1 MKLLAAVCV
10 RSSAYT
16 YDIFH
21 RARPACMFLEHFQ
34 NILPHF
40 LNFS

>member
-1 MKLLAAVCV
+1 MKFLAAVCV

-16 YDIFH
+16 YDILH

-34 NILPHF
+34 NMLLLF
-40 LNFS
+40 LNAH